1 MNNKLVTSVS
11 KETLGKKKILCWLLR
26 FPTEKDE

>member
-11 KETLGKKKILCWLLR
+11 KETLEKKNPLLVIAVSHR
-26 FPTEKDE
+26 KG

>member
-11 KETLGKKKILCWLLR
+11 KETLEKKILCWLLR